1 MTSEIRT
8 NSLTSR
14 AGLSTVTLTDSGP
27 MFSGITTFVDNSTF
41 SVGTG
46 GTIHAPATNVM
57 ALGTNNIDAIK
68 IDSSGNVNVTGILT
82 ASSISGGVS
91 LASGADNRIVTA
103 TGAAALNAESTLT
116 YDGTYLDIGGGVTRF
131 TKQGS
136 YNSLEIGYGQNGN
149 QNAFIDLIGDTTYTD
164 YGTRII
170 RNGQSGSNCTTEI
183 LHRGTGDLRLQTS
196 DAADIVF
203 KTNGNNER
211 LHINSNGKI
220 GVGGAPSAWQAATT
234 SNVLQLGRSCLFLY
248 NNDYFHVGQNFY
260 YDGSN
265 YKYIANTPASRVMQD
280 NGKFTFYTAPSGSAD
295 ANITWTESLHITANG
310 NVKVTKGTSGVSVGA
325 LLVNTDYTNYGTIIV
340 RDKNE
345 TYTSCLQA
353 ENENTGS
360 VENRIYRSV
369 TRNSADWAGA
379 NLEARFHNFRIQGS
393 TSSSDKFYI
402 DNNGA
407 RSNGTVSGTVC
418 NSFRAN
424 TSYTNYGVFTARDA
438 SSANEHNAAFQVE
451 NPNTGSDTTNQF
463 MRSVDASSNNWANAK
478 YSAKSH
484 RFHTSGSSAGT
495 IVMNITDTGHA
506 VHFGNQTN
514 LSKYNSNVAGASWY
528 DDKDSFQQGNR
539 ASIGWAH
546 YYMNKIGSGDD
557 RFFQFASDGSVTG
570 YIKRNGSNTQ
580 YQTSSDYRLKKDVVA
595 LPNGIERV
603 KQLRPVAFKWIADN
617 TDMEGFLAHEAQEIC
632 PYAVSGTKD
641 EVATEDL
648 GDRKKGDMIV
658 QAVDYGEFTPLL
670 TAAMKELITKVETLE
685 QENIALRARVTNL
698 EGE

>member
-103 TGAAALNAESTLT
+103 TGASAIQGESNLHF
-116 YDGTYLDIGGGVTRF
+116 DGTSLAVG
-131 TKQGS
+131 KSGS
-136 YNSLEIGYGQNGN
+136 AGAIIDAYHATSNTIAQFESGDAGASIVLKDNATYSGIQQNGN
-149 QNAFIDLIGDTTYTD
+149 DFIIESDPS
-164 YGTRII
+164 GTRA
-170 RNGQSGSNCTTEI
+170 NST
-183 LHRGTGDLRLQTS
+183 LLFKVDGDETLRI
-196 DAADIVF
+196 D
-203 KTNGNNER
+203 
-211 LHINSNGKI
+211 SNGKI

-234 SNVLQLGRSCLFLY
+234 SNVLQLGTACIFNY

-265 YKYIANTPASRVMQD
+265 YKYVANDPATRLLQE
-280 NGKFTFYTAPSGSAD
+280 NGKFTFYQAASGSAD
-295 ANITWTESLHITANG
+295 ANITWTESLHITADG
-310 NVKVTKGTSGVSVGA
+310 NVRITKATSGNSVGA
-325 LLVNTDYTNYGTIIV
+325 LLINTDYTNYGTIIV

-345 TYTSCLQA
+345 THTACLQA
-353 ENENTGS
+353 ENENSGAST
-360 VENRIYRSV
+360 ENRVYRSV
-369 TRNSADWAGA
+369 NRSSTDWAGA
-379 NLEARFHNFRIQGS
+379 NLEAKFHNFRISGAS
-393 TSSSDKFYI
+393 ASHDKFTI
-402 DNNGA
+402 TNNGV

-438 SSANEHNAAFQVE
+438 SSANNNNAAFQVE

-463 MRSVDASSNNWANAK
+463 MRSVDLNSNNWANAK

-484 RFHTSGSSAGT
+484 RFHTSGASSAS
-495 IVMNITDTGHA
+495 IVLNITDDGHA

-514 LSKYNSNVAGASWY
+514 LAKYNSNVAGASWY

-570 YIKRNGSNTQ
+570 YITRNGSNTQ
-580 YQTSSDYRLKKDVVA
+580 FQTSSDYRLKKDVVN

-603 KQLRPVAFKWIADN
+603 KKLKPVAFKWISDN

-658 QAVDYGEFTPLL
+658 QAIDYGEFTPLL

-685 QENIALRARVTNL
+685 QENITLRTRVTNL